1 MTRRLASLRDRPAS
15 EDERRAA
22 TLAVLGLVLSAVVL
36 LGVTHDP
43 SSERAQRSVR
53 PRAAAP
59 ATSVQAPRV
68 TAGAA
73 VSIAHGFLPGY
84 LAYAY
89 RGAPATKVADATRAL
104 IASLEDHPPRVTLP
118 THESLPRV
126 LDLRPTVQ
134 ASGQLV
140 VSVVLNDGGIV
151 HYTVGLLLIRLRG
164 RLMVAGLESQ

>member
-1 MTRRLASLRDRPAS
+1 VTRRLASLRDRPAS

-22 TLAVLGLVLSAVVL
+22 TVAVLGLVLSAVVL
-36 LGVTHDP
+36 LGITHDP
-43 SSERAQRSVR
+43 SSERAQRSMR
-53 PRAAAP
+53 PPAAAP
-59 ATSVQAPRV
+59 TISVQAAPV

-73 VSIAHGFLPGY
+73 LSVAHGFLPGY

-104 IASLEDHPPRVTLP
+104 IASLEDHPPRVTFP

-126 LDLRPTVQ
+126 LNLRPTVQ
-134 ASGQLV
+134 PSGQLAVTAV
-140 VSVVLNDGGIV
+140 VNDGGIV
-151 HYTVGLLLIRLRG
+151 NYTVGLLLTRLHG